1 VPGWSQGDA
10 WHVVAELHKLELILN
25 ILTFGYSVVYVDVD
39 TIFFRNP
46 MHHLL
51 SLQVMH
57 P

>member
-1 VPGWSQGDA
+1 M
-10 WHVVAELHKLELILN
+10 VAELHKLELILN
-25 ILTFGYSVVYVDVD
+25 ILTFGYSVVCVDVD
-39 TIFFRNP
+39 TIFFRDP